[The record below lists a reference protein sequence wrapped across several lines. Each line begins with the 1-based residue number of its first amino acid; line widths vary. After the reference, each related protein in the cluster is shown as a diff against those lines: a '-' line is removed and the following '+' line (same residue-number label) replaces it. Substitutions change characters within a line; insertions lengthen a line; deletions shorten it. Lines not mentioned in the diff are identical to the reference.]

1 MEQKSALCL
10 NSKMVSARR
19 AKPPTSAPIIR
30 IKHIV
35 RGLLEGIF
43 AQGQVYVLVS
53 RVTDP
58 RNFHLLGLPPLDM
71 LEEVAAAWRVA
82 GLDVG

>member
-1 MEQKSALCL
+1 M
-10 NSKMVSARR
+10 
-19 AKPPTSAPIIR
+19 
-30 IKHIV
+30 

-58 RNFHLLGLPPLDM
+58 RNFHLVGLPPIDM
-71 LEEVAAAWRVA
+71 LEDVAKAWRAA
-82 GLDVG
+82 GLDVGIMFRF